1 MSNTFF
7 TNLEKH
13 WADNLP
19 FVAYRKPKETIIR
32 ALLQHKDTVHLC
44 QNFNETGFV
53 FAPFSSTENSY
64 LIKSDVELETR
75 SIPSVGD
82 MSSFKL
88 KATSDRDLHIQLI
101 ENALDVIEKKSL
113 QKVVLARSIDATYE
127 QSPIDVFK
135 GLLKAYSSAFCYCW
149 FHPKVGLWVGATP
162 ELLVKVSNG
171 AFETMALAGT
181 QKYHDGAITWGE
193 KEKVEQNLVTQY
205 IQKQLKTLDLNF
217 SVGAA
222 ETVKAGN
229 LAHLKSVIQGNL
241 GKTSLVDLV
250 SCLHPTPAVCGLPKK
265 EAFDFIHKN
274 ESLNR
279 QFYSGYL
286 GEINKENRT
295 HLFVN
300 LRCMQL
306 LKNEAILYVGGGI
319 TAQSN
324 PELEWEETCAKSET
338 IASIF
343 K

>member
-1 MSNTFF
+1 MSKTFF
-7 TNLEKH
+7 TSLEQH

-19 FVAYRKPKETIIR
+19 FVAYRKPKESVVR
-32 ALLQHKDTVHLC
+32 ALLQQNDTLHLC
-44 QNFNETGFV
+44 KDFNETGFV
-53 FAPFSSTENSY
+53 FAPFSSAENSY
-64 LIKSDVELETR
+64 LIKSDVELETK

-88 KATSDRDLHIQLI
+88 KATSDRETHIQLI
-101 ENALDVIEKKSL
+101 NKALDFIKKESL
-113 QKVVLARSIDATYE
+113 QKVVLARSIEATYE

-135 GLLKAYSSAFCYCW
+135 GLLKAYATAFCYCW

-162 ELLVKVSNG
+162 ELLVKVSNVD
-171 AFETMALAGT
+171 FETMALAGT
-181 QKYHDGAITWGE
+181 QKYHTEAITWGE
-193 KEKVEQNLVTQY
+193 KERVEQNLVTQY
-205 IQKQLKTLDLNF
+205 IQKRLKTLDLNF

-229 LAHLKSVIQGNL
+229 LAHLKSVIQGSL
-241 GKTSLVDLV
+241 GKTSVEDLV
-250 SCLHPTPAVCGLPKK
+250 NCLHPTPAVCGLPKE
-265 EAFDFIHKN
+265 EAFEFILQN
-274 ESLNR
+274 ESVDR

-324 PELEWEETCAKSET
+324 PELEWEETCVKSET